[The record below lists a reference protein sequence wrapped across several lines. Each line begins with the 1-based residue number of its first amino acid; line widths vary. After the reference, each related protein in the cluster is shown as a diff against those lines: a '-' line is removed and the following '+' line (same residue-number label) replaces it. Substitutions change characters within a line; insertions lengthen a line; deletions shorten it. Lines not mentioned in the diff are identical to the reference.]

1 MENIYRYFNCKIRQV
16 LEKYEIKN
24 ISEIRIRVNKNVILN
39 TGMGEIILDVICN
52 EKDVI
57 DTFNLITEYSAYAY
71 EQNMAEGFITIPG
84 GHREGIG
91 GYMAGAVYKRQ
102 T

>member
-24 ISEIRIRVNKNVILN
+24 IYEIRIRVNKNVILN

-71 EQNMAEGFITIPG
+71 EQSMAEGFITIPG
-84 GHREGIG
+84 GHRVGNWWLYG
-91 GYMAGAVYKRQ
+91 RNYL
-102 T
+102 

>member
-24 ISEIRIRVNKNVILN
+24 IYEIRIRVNKNVILN
-39 TGMGEIILDVICN
+39 TGTGEIILDVICN

-57 DTFNLITEYSAYAY
+57 DTFNLITEFLPTHTSRIWLKGLLQFQAAI
-71 EQNMAEGFITIPG
+71 E
-84 GHREGIG
+84 
-91 GYMAGAVYKRQ
+91 
-102 T
+102 